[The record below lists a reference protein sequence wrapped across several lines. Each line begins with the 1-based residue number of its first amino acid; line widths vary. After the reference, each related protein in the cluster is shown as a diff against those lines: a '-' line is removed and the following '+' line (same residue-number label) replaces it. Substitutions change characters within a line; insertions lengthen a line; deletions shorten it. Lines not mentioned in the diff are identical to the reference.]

1 MCGDLEM
8 LGVMSINAQSCFDP
22 TLGWK
27 EASLKELVRV
37 SPKWGDLCGQM
48 IRSLRV
54 VDVYELGLK
63 DVFITRGLV
72 N

>member
-1 MCGDLEM
+1 MGEICGE
-8 LGVMSINAQSCFDP
+8 
-22 TLGWK
+22 
-27 EASLKELVRV
+27 
-37 SPKWGDLCGQM
+37 M
-48 IRSLRV
+48 IRSLSV